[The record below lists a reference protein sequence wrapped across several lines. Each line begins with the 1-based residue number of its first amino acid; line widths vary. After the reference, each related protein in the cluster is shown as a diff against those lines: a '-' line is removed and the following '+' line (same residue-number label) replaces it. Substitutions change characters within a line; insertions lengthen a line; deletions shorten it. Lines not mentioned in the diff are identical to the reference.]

1 MSNKLLED
9 AKASGFDVGNGIVT
23 VFEKQYSSVSNSD
36 ITEKLA
42 KFAELQKP
50 LCTQYAGG
58 FDYYSTKIS
67 LCRHIRVMRARLRP
81 Y

>member
-58 FDYYSTKIS
+58 FDYYITKIS
-67 LCRHIRVMRARLRP
+67 LYHHPIVKHDSLRL